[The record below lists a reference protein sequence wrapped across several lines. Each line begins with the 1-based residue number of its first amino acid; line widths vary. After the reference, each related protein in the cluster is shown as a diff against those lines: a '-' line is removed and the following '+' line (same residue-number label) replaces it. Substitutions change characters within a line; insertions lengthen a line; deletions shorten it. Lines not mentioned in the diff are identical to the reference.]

1 MMKTFSCISGTKTA
15 WPWKSGIIATVTK
28 SIPNLFQTQLGKK
41 NIAIIST
48 MPLSILFAENF
59 VRPRIIEKRELFYLK
74 DLLAMFI
81 KYVKQVENVDASS
94 YQTNRL
100 KKRLTNVFPMLRFH
114 TSSHV
119 TKSQI
124 VYVED
129 LTAGEVIDCK
139 MDVAT
144 ASMDETDASESED
157 ERFAVR
163 SNILSPLY
171 NIAMYLK
178 EVIKNA
184 KGIDEGVWPPV
195 SANLT
200 TQAACSSVATELFNF
215 IAWITGCS
223 SDPELEKKV
232 EILGEM
238 EPKVLALAQDLIH
251 ISSKGKT
258 QTHKSLTLGM
268 AVRQM
273 TRSKKLIDIL
283 NGFGHCVSSTTV
295 INHETALAIVNS
307 KDSVEFPVGVIPKRF
322 TTFVY
327 DNADFNEDTLSGKGT
342 THVANSIC
350 IQRSDHYDTTAID
363 TPTISK
369 KIRRLD
375 APSDCLEEFHL
386 GKRRVSQVK
395 AHCDTV
401 QIESG
406 ISESAD
412 RARELDFFYI
422 ICKIIVGGHNVTF
435 SNWI

>member
-1 MMKTFSCISGTKTA
+1 MVLEVRYHRNCYQKYTKF
-15 WPWKSGIIATVTK
+15 
-28 SIPNLFQTQLGKK
+28 IPNAAREKEYSDNLYDTSFDF
-41 NIAIIST
+41 
-48 MPLSILFAENF
+48 FAENF

-81 KYVKQVENVDASS
+81 KYVKQVENVDASP

-139 MDVAT
+139 MDVAK
-144 ASMDETDASESED
+144 ASMGETDASESED

-163 SNILSPLY
+163 GNILSSLY
-171 NIAMYLK
+171 NITMYLK

-200 TQAACSSVATELFNF
+200 TQAACSSVPTELFNF

-238 EPKVLALAQDLIH
+238 EPRKFLL
-251 ISSKGKT
+251 
-258 QTHKSLTLGM
+258 
-268 AVRQM
+268 
-273 TRSKKLIDIL
+273 
-283 NGFGHCVSSTTV
+283 
-295 INHETALAIVNS
+295 
-307 KDSVEFPVGVIPKRF
+307 
-322 TTFVY
+322 
-327 DNADFNEDTLSGKGT
+327 
-342 THVANSIC
+342 
-350 IQRSDHYDTTAID
+350 
-363 TPTISK
+363 
-369 KIRRLD
+369 
-375 APSDCLEEFHL
+375 
-386 GKRRVSQVK
+386 
-395 AHCDTV
+395 
-401 QIESG
+401 
-406 ISESAD
+406 
-412 RARELDFFYI
+412 
-422 ICKIIVGGHNVTF
+422 
-435 SNWI
+435 